1 MQQLS
6 RKARKL
12 IKKERKAAEKLE
24 MKKALKHGVIGVI
37 VFFSIIIFS
46 VAASAIEVTYYA
58 KSHHFQD
65 LPYNEQH
72 QFIGLE
78 FRDNVS
84 GYGIANYK
92 NSYHENSLMVSY
104 SRYWQPYRHIE
115 LNLSASAA
123 TGYDKLRRCGSLDS
137 NSDICPIFSGGI
149 AYTKYQYFK
158 PRLSLFG
165 GALTLS
171 ISGEL

>member
-12 IKKERKAAEKLE
+12 LKKERKAAEKLE
-24 MKKALKHGVIGVI
+24 MKKALKHGVIGVL

-46 VAASAIEVTYYA
+46 VAASAVEVTYYD
-58 KSHHFQD
+58 KSNQ
-65 LPYNEQH
+65 LPYNDQH
-72 QFIGLE
+72 QFIWLE

-115 LNLSASAA
+115 LNLSASAD
-123 TGYDKLRRCGSLDS
+123 T
-137 NSDICPIFSGGI
+137 
-149 AYTKYQYFK
+149 
-158 PRLSLFG
+158 G